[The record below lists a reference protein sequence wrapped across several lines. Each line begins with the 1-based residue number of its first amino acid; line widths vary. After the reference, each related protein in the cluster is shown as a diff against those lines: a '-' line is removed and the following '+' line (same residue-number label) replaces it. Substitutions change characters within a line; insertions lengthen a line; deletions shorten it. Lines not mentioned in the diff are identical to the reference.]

1 MGALPIPTFTPA
13 EYLEYDRRREDKFE
27 YLDGVIIAMAGGSVR
42 HGVLA
47 GRVAMYLAQALI
59 GKGCQPAT
67 SDVRV
72 LLDAKRAYAYPDY
85 AVICGAIEYAVN
97 APDTIVNPS
106 LVVEVLSPATARY
119 DVGEKAALYK
129 ALPSLQDLL
138 LIGQEPVWIQ
148 HHRRISPTEWQMDLI
163 EDRSASM
170 YLQCLDAHLSAAD
183 IYAGT
188 EMIPASPP
196 QS

>member
-27 YLDGVIIAMAGGSVR
+27 YLDGVIIAMAGGSPR
-42 HGVLA
+42 HGNLA
-47 GRVAMYLAQALI
+47 SRIPILLGPAI
-59 GKGCQPAT
+59 FSKGCLPFS
-67 SDVRV
+67 SDVR
-72 LLDAKRAYAYPDY
+72 LMLEPRRAYAYPDFSI
-85 AVICGAIEYAVN
+85 VCGSAKYSDN
-97 APDTIVNPS
+97 AWDTITNPA

-188 EMIPASPP
+188 EMIPAAPP